1 VTVSVFLKENGYV
14 LLSRVR
20 AFRPVC
26 YMLAAAASAQFPE
39 LDKE

>member
-1 VTVSVFLKENGYV
+1 MFLKENGCV